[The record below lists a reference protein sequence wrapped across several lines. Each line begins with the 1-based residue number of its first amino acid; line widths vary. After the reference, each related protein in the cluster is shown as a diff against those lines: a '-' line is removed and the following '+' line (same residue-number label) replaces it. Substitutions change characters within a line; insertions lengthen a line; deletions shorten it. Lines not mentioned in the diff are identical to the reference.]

1 MDRIDVGDLQAICHD
16 ASRRRSSSRSHGDPV
31 LLGIIDEIPHDQEV
45 VHISHSLNNTQL
57 IIQALPESLSGL
69 SGGLIAVTVAFRQS
83 VIAKLI
89 QVAPGIIPLRHI
101 VFRQLCH
108 AEFDLHVTAVRDPLG
123 ILHCLPGIGE
133 QSLHFLFALD
143 IILPALVAHTILV
156 RQLFARLQAQQD
168 VMRDRILGIGIV
180 HIVGGHQGNVQL
192 SAHLEQFH
200 IYRALFRD
208 AVIL

>member
-1 MDRIDVGDLQAICHD
+1 MDRIDVGDLQTICHD
-16 ASRRRSSSRSHGDPV
+16 TSRRGASSRSHRDPV

-45 VHISHSLNNTQL
+45 VHISHSLNNAKF
-57 IIQALPESLSGL
+57 IVQAFPESLAGL
-69 SGGLIAVTVAFRQS
+69 SGGLITVAVAFCQS
-83 VIAKLI
+83 VIAELI
-89 QVAPGIIPLRHI
+89 QVTPGIVPFRHI
-101 VFRQLCH
+101 VFRQLRH

-168 VMRDRILGIGIV
+168 VMRDCILRIGIV